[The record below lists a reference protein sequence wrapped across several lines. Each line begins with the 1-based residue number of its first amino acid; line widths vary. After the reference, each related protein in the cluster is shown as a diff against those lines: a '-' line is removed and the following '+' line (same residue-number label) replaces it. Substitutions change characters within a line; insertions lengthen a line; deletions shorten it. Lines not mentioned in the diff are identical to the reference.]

1 MINIAKGFQFGGTA
15 CGIKENKSLDLSM
28 IVSDEHCVAAGVYTQ
43 NLIRAASIDWNRNVT
58 PSASV
63 RAVITNSGNANACT
77 GSQGEQ
83 DCKRTAEIAAE
94 KIGCGAN
101 QVIVLSTGVIGHFLP
116 MDKIETGISQCKLG
130 HSEQDFLNSADAILT
145 TDNSRKTASVSTTID
160 GYDGMITG
168 MAKGAG
174 MIGPNMATMLSVI
187 TTDFR
192 MSASTASQFLTEA
205 VNRSFNRISVE
216 GHTSTNDAVVLLA
229 SGIGPDVGSSQ
240 QFADSLQSVCLN
252 LAKQIPADGEGA
264 TKLIEIRVSGAVNDN
279 EAEKVARKIAES
291 ALVKTAVTGCDP
303 NWGRIVSAAGY
314 AGAEIQLQQMSLRIN
329 DVCVF
334 EKGGPCQ
341 FDEAATSQIMVDADT
356 IILELAI
363 GGGDGKA
370 VHWTSNLTADYV
382 RINSEYRT

>member
-1 MINIAKGFQFGGTA
+1 
-15 CGIKENKSLDLSM
+15 
-28 IVSDEHCVAAGVYTQ
+28 
-43 NLIRAASIDWNRNVT
+43 
-58 PSASV
+58 
-63 RAVITNSGNANACT
+63 
-77 GSQGEQ
+77 
-83 DCKRTAEIAAE
+83 
-94 KIGCGAN
+94 
-101 QVIVLSTGVIGHFLP
+101 
-116 MDKIETGISQCKLG
+116 
-130 HSEQDFLNSADAILT
+130 
-145 TDNSRKTASVSTTID
+145 
-160 GYDGMITG
+160 
-168 MAKGAG
+168 
-174 MIGPNMATMLSVI
+174 MLSVI

-192 MSASTASQFLTEA
+192 MTPSTAQQLLTEA

-229 SGIGPDVGSSQ
+229 SGIGPDVGSNE
-240 QFADSLQSVCLN
+240 QFAASLQSVCLN

-264 TKLIEIRVSGAVNDN
+264 TKLIEIRVSGAVEDN

-314 AGAEIQLQQMSLRIN
+314 AGAQIDLQQMSLRIN

-334 EKGGPCQ
+334 ENGGPCQ

-356 IILELAI
+356 IMLDLTI
-363 GGGDGKA
+363 GSGNGKA